1 MNIEQARFNM
11 VEQQVRPWDVLD
23 AKVLDLLL
31 QLRREDFVP
40 EAWRALAFADLEI
53 PLGGGEVMLS
63 PKMEARMVQEL
74 ALEPTDRVLEIGT
87 GSGYVAALLA
97 YLASEVVSVE
107 IDPVLA
113 EKAAARVAQAAAGR
127 TVSVV
132 HGDGARDWAE
142 GGPWNA
148 ILLSG
153 SVPAEPTALLAR
165 LAPGGRLLAVLG
177 RAPVMTAMVW
187 TRHDNTY
194 TRTALFETVIP
205 PLHNAVQPSRFV
217 L

>member
-187 TRHDNTY
+187 TRQDNTY